1 MIISQT
7 GGRKV
12 TIRRRDPKTLER
24 IQEVIEQYPYCFT
37 TIVGDSYGLASLE
50 PGYEGA
56 YGADLTKVQFRTE
69 YDRMVWSK
77 NYKTWE
83 AQVPFTNQ
91 VLNDR
96 LESGAE
102 PYPNYEHR
110 IWYLDGEWK
119 TESGEITILS
129 AQDSYT
135 GKMYTWLTHP
145 EVKPGLV
152 RSIPCKDHPEG
163 LSEVVFDPPA
173 KAFANERQLLA
184 DFAATMKRQDPDMIA
199 GWYVVDADIYQI
211 STRMRACGLDPK
223 KLSPFNKHEFKYNW
237 TEKRWAQPITGRLC
251 FDLMVAFKKLWT
263 IKNGQLAGQKLDDIA
278 DFVLGERKV
287 ELKDGHDTY
296 YTDIGTYVDYNRQDV
311 RLLPRLDEAVN
322 ASGYFTSMQHLVQCD
337 LATTPMVTA
346 MATSLFIQD
355 NHFKG
360 RIPDTPQFSKV
371 DYEGADVQ
379 EPEPGVYKSMAIMDI
394 KQMYHSNVNLHNI
407 SWDTLHDEGVDCGNG
422 IKFHKDT
429 QGLLGRVM
437 DKLSVKRVE
446 YKGLMKKALAD
457 GDETAYKKW
466 DGSQFATKS
475 MVASLY
481 GVSGD
486 SKYGMY
492 HPDIAAAITYT
503 SRQTLF
509 RLRDECNDRGYP
521 VRYGHTDSIF
531 CEVPTPEE
539 GIELMHKINEAMAPI
554 ETEFE
559 KWCESMIL
567 KAKNR
572 YAGKVT
578 WTEGEYHEP
587 DYYYKGLELKQ
598 ARMPKAMKSTMD
610 QILRGI
616 LDGKPQSEVDETL
629 CVLIDKA
636 MTGTMGTDLLMVGKL
651 KKPLSQYKVL
661 SGASAG
667 VKWAKQNL
675 GVDFAVNDTFLTAVN
690 TKGDFMA
697 FDNIRSLEGV
707 ATIDWARMTETYI
720 INKAC
725 AIYELVDWDT
735 QALWNAHRG
744 IGTVRWL

>member
-1 MIISQT
+1 MIVSQT

-12 TIRRRDPKTLER
+12 TIRRRDPETLDR
-24 IQEVIEQYPYCFT
+24 VTEVIEQYPYCFAEN
-37 TIVGDSYGLASLE
+37 VGDRYGLAGVE
-50 PGYEGA
+50 HGYEGA
-56 YGADLTKVQFRTE
+56 YGAELSKVLFRTT
-69 YDRMVWSK
+69 YDRRLWAK
-77 NYKTWE
+77 GTTTWE
-83 AQVPFTNQ
+83 AMVPFTNQ

-96 LESGAE
+96 LAQGNE

-110 IWYLDGEWK
+110 VWYLDGEWK

-129 AQDSYT
+129 VQDSYT
-135 GKMYTWLTHP
+135 GRMYTWLTHP
-145 EVKPGLV
+145 EVKAGMV
-152 RSIPCKDHPEG
+152 KSIPCKNHPEG
-163 LSEVVFDPPA
+163 LEEVVFDTPA

-184 DFAATMKRQDPDMIA
+184 DFAAHMIKQDPDMIV
-199 GWYVVDADIYQI
+199 GWYLVDADIYQI
-211 STRMRACGLDPK
+211 CTRMRACGLDPK
-223 KLSPFNKHEFKYNW
+223 ILSPLKRHEFKYSW
-237 TEKRWAQPITGRLC
+237 SEKRWSQPIVGRLC
-251 FDLMVAFKKLWT
+251 FDLMIGFKKLWT

-278 DFVLGERKV
+278 EFVLGEKKV
-287 ELKDGHDTY
+287 ELADGHDTY

-311 RLLPRLDEAVN
+311 RLLPRLDDAVN

-346 MATSLFIQD
+346 MATSLFVQD
-355 NHFKG
+355 EEFDG
-360 RIPDTPQFSKV
+360 RIPDSPQFPKRA
-371 DYEGADVQ
+371 YTGADVQ
-379 EPEPGVYKSMAIMDI
+379 DPVSGVYSNMAIMDI
-394 KQMYHSNVNLHNI
+394 KQMYHSNVKLHNI
-407 SWDTLHDEGVDCGNG
+407 SWDTLSDNGVDCGNG
-422 IKFHKDT
+422 VKFSKDK
-429 QGLLGRVM
+429 QGLLGRIM

-446 YKGLMKKALAD
+446 YKGLMKQALAD
-457 GDETAYKKW
+457 ADETAYKKW

-509 RLRDECNDRGYP
+509 RLRDECNERGYP

-531 CEVPTPEE
+531 CEVPSPEE
-539 GIELMHKINEAMAPI
+539 GVELMHKINEAMAPI

-578 WTEGEYHEP
+578 WTDGEYHEP
-587 DYYYKGLELKQ
+587 EYYYKGLELKQ

-610 QILRGI
+610 EILRGI
-616 LDGKPQSEVDETL
+616 LDGKPQSEVDE
-629 CVLIDKA
+629 VL
-636 MTGTMGTDLLMVGKL
+636 TGLISKSINGDMGEGLLMRGKL
-651 KKPLSQYKVL
+651 KRSLSQYKVL

-667 VKWAKQNL
+667 AKWAKDNL
-675 GVDFAVNDTFLTAVN
+675 NKSYGVDDSFLTAVN
-690 TKGDFMA
+690 KRGEYIA
-697 FDNIRSLEGV
+697 FD
-707 ATIDWARMTETYI
+707 TIDCLKGVTEIDWSEMTERFI
-720 INKAC
+720 VNKAC
-725 AIYELVDWDT
+725 AIYALVDWDT

-744 IGTVRWL
+744 LGNVRWL

>member
-1 MIISQT
+1 MIVSQT
-7 GGRKV
+7 AGRKV
-12 TIRRRDPKTLER
+12 TIRRRDPETLER
-24 IQEVIEQYPYCFT
+24 IEEVIEAYPYCFAPK
-37 TIVGDSYGLASLE
+37 VGDKYGLVSWE
-50 PGYEGA
+50 EGYKGV
-56 YGADLTKVQFRTE
+56 YGTDLTKVTFRTE
-69 YDRMVWSK
+69 YDRNLWAK
-77 NYKTWE
+77 NYRTWE
-83 AQVPFTNQ
+83 AGVPFTNQ

-96 LESGAE
+96 LAEGHE

-110 IWYLDGEWK
+110 VWYLDGEWK
-119 TESGEITILS
+119 KESGEITILS

-135 GKMYTWLTHP
+135 GKMYTWLIHP

-152 RSIPCKDHPEG
+152 KSIPCKNHPEG
-163 LSEVVFDPPA
+163 LTEVTFDPPA
-173 KAFANERQLLA
+173 KAFSNERQLLA

-211 STRMRACGLDPK
+211 CTRMRACGLDPK

-251 FDLMVAFKKLWT
+251 FDLMIAFKKLWT

-287 ELKDGHDTY
+287 ELEDGHDTY

-355 NHFKG
+355 EHFEG
-360 RIPDTPQFSKV
+360 RIPDAPQFDKV

-379 EPEPGVYKSMAIMDI
+379 EPTPGVYKHMAIMDI

-422 IKFHKDT
+422 IKFRKDI

-446 YKGLMKKALAD
+446 YKGLMKQALAD
-457 GDETAYKKW
+457 GDEAAYKKW

-509 RLRDECNDRGYP
+509 RLRDECNERGYP

-531 CEVPTPEE
+531 CEVPSPEE
-539 GIELMHKINEAMAPI
+539 GVELMHEINKAMAPI

-578 WTEGEYHEP
+578 WTDGEYHEP

-610 QILRGI
+610 EILRGI
-616 LDGKPQSEVDETL
+616 LDGKGQEEVDEVL
-629 CVLIDKA
+629 CDLIKQGLDGK
-636 MTGTMGTDLLMVGKL
+636 MGEDLLMVGKL

-667 VKWAKQNL
+667 VKWAKDNL
-675 GVDFAVNDTFLTAVN
+675 GIDYMVDDAFLTAVN
-690 TKGDFMA
+690 KRGDYMA
-697 FDNIRSLEGV
+697 FDKIESLEGV
-707 ATIDWARMTETYI
+707 AEIDWAEMTERFI
-720 INKAC
+720 VKKAC
-725 AIYELVDWDT
+725 DIYELVDWDT
-735 QALWNAHRG
+735 QSLWNAHRG
-744 IGTVRWL
+744 LGTVRWL